1 MTSAISVLESSLET
15 ISVHNDPLGLEP
27 IPDDTR
33 QRFLRFK
40 LSGANG
46 SLLPLQAIAE
56 VKQLA
61 IADILPVPD
70 IANSV
75 LGVCNWRG
83 EILWLVDLNALIG
96 ERPLWEQVPRL
107 EQPTAIVV
115 QSAQHSIGLVVE
127 HVDDLELIA
136 PELIDQQTELSS
148 PTLAPYVSGYL
159 PDHKGMVLDAGAVV
173 EHFLQIS
180 S

>member
-1 MTSAISVLESSLET
+1 MTSAISVLASSLET
-15 ISVHNDPLGLEP
+15 ISAHSDPLGLEP

-40 LSGANG
+40 LAGVNG

-61 IADILPVPD
+61 TADILPVPE

-83 EILWLVDLNALIG
+83 EILWLVDLNSLMG
-96 ERPLWEQVPRL
+96 ERPLWDQVPLL
-107 EQPTAIVV
+107 EQATAIVV

-127 HVDDLELIA
+127 HVDDVELIE

-148 PTLAPYVSGYL
+148 PTLAPYVTGYL
-159 PDHKGMVLDAGAVV
+159 PDHKGVVLDARAIV
-173 EHFLQIS
+173 EHFLQVS

>member
-1 MTSAISVLESSLET
+1 MTSAISVLESSLKT
-15 ISVHNDPLGLEP
+15 ISAYSDPLGLEP

-40 LSGANG
+40 LSGVNG
-46 SLLPLQAIAE
+46 SLLPLQDIAE
-56 VKQLA
+56 VKQLTTV
-61 IADILPVPD
+61 DILPVPE

-96 ERPLWEQVPRL
+96 EPSLWDQAPLL

-127 HVDDLELIA
+127 HVDDVELIE
-136 PELIDQQTELSS
+136 PGLIDQQTELSS
-148 PTLAPYVSGYL
+148 PTLAPYVAGYL
-159 PDHKGMVLDAGAVV
+159 PEHKGMVLDVEAIV
-173 EHFLQIS
+173 EHFLQVS